1 MTGICR
7 LDYAYVVYESVL
19 DFSFVEKPCIIL
31 YGNRFILRGNGK
43 FWYFGVNEE
52 DI

>member
-1 MTGICR
+1 MTGTCR

-31 YGNRFILRGNGK
+31 YENRFIFSGNGK
-43 FWYFGVNEE
+43 FWYSGVDEE
-52 DI
+52 NI